1 MSEVICHLRHQDT
14 CLLRQISTNTD
25 TVAAGP
31 VPLLRDEMIHTCR
44 YNHQQHLPDFC
55 KHHACFSTYLGHEP
69 YHICYAR
76 MIFFK
81 YLFNTYFY
89 IQCQG
94 GWGKKVFPFPP
105 FGHAPRPGVSRC
117 QNCQSC
123 KTSGYTFNCLLH
135 QLYTCDIKSVG
146 ISELYFL
153 ALKRWFDS
161 DGAAQVDY
169 SFSSVQQQRCCSN

>member
-1 MSEVICHLRHQDT
+1 MGLN
-14 CLLRQISTNTD
+14 ISAMQLWFLNNIY
-25 TVAAGP
+25 
-31 VPLLRDEMIHTCR
+31 LIHS
-44 YNHQQHLPDFC
+44 F
-55 KHHACFSTYLGHEP
+55 
-69 YHICYAR
+69 I
-76 MIFFK
+76 
-81 YLFNTYFY
+81 FY
-89 IQCQG
+89 ILCQG
-94 GWGKKVFPFPP
+94 GCGKNVFPFPSY
-105 FGHAPRPGVSRC
+105 GHAPRPGVSTC

-169 SFSSVQQQRCCSN
+169 SFSGVQQQRCCIVATQRSIQLFNCPTCTNLTISISAANRLIVEVVQSRRRPLLGPSPGWKRLLALSHLRHY